1 MSTSICKLAVLCL
14 FLIKTNF
21 PMAATNITSILAN
34 ATKNETSNECTIALY
49 TEDNLKGGRVI
60 ISNEGTNVET
70 QEHSAETT
78 GDCCWRV
85 YR

>member
-1 MSTSICKLAVLCL
+1 
-14 FLIKTNF
+14 
-21 PMAATNITSILAN
+21 MAATNITSILAN
-34 ATKNETSNECTIALY
+34 ATKNETGNECTIALY

-60 ISNEGTNVET
+60 ISNEGTNVEI

>member
-1 MSTSICKLAVLCL
+1 MSTSIYKFAVLCL
-14 FLIKTNF
+14 FLAKTNL
-21 PMAATNITSILAN
+21 PMAATTISSILAN
-34 ATKNETSNECTIALY
+34 ATENKTSNECTIALY

-60 ISNEGTNVET
+60 ISNEGTNVEI